1 VAAEVESVAPVT
13 TLADELQR
21 LPLQPSA
28 AMRVLW
34 ALSDDETSAAEL
46 ARIVEVDPAL
56 STRIMQLANSPYYGV
71 SGRVSSAAHA
81 IMLLGFTMVRALAV
95 SAACGLFVDRR
106 RGVPDGFWS
115 HAAAAA
121 VGAAVVAERTEA
133 PVSDAFSAG
142 LLHDLGSA
150 LIYRLLGDDY
160 TDLVARADA
169 DRRPLADAERA
180 EYGITHAWAGAM
192 ALEAWK
198 FPAGFVE
205 AVGGHHDGLA
215 DPLARAVAAGD
226 ALAVHLGHV
235 PGHVGTP
242 AAEEAL
248 AAAGIDPSR
257 LDAVLMRVRAE
268 LDDLACLL
276 AW

>member
-1 VAAEVESVAPVT
+1 MARAT
-13 TLADELQR
+13 TLADELHR

-34 ALSDDETSAAEL
+34 ALADDDASAAEL
-46 ARIVEVDPAL
+46 ARLVEVDPAL

-71 SGRVSSAAHA
+71 SGRVSSAAQA

-142 LLHDLGSA
+142 LLHDLGTA

-160 TDLVARADA
+160 LELVAAADA
-169 DRRPLADAERA
+169 AGRPLAEAERA
-180 EYGITHAWAGAM
+180 EYGISHAWAGSM

-198 FPAGFVE
+198 FPAAFVE
-205 AVGGHHDGLA
+205 AVGGHHDNLA
-215 DPLARAVAAGD
+215 DPLSRAVAAGD

-235 PGHVGTP
+235 PGHAGTP
-242 AAEEAL
+242 RPEDAL
-248 AAAGIDPSR
+248 AAAGVDPSR
-257 LDAVLMRVRAE
+257 TDALLMRMRAE